1 MKKSEITAIQAERTA
16 IDQGKLAPG
25 RVWEMTKDADGKI
38 RRKQIA
44 PETFR
49 RKQAR
54 AWEVKT
60 EAARIRHKINLTQ
73 QQFAESIGV
82 SLATL
87 RKWESGAA
95 QPTGAA
101 RVLLKVVEIAPD
113 IARRASR
120 EVLAEA

>member
-1 MKKSEITAIQAERTA
+1 MKKNEIAALQKERLAIH
-16 IDQGKLAPG
+16 QGEMAPG
-25 RVWEMTKDADGKI
+25 RVWELTRGTDGKVH
-38 RRKQIA
+38 RKQVA
-44 PETFR
+44 PEVFR

-87 RKWESGAA
+87 RKWESGAS

-101 RVLLKVVEIAPD
+101 RVLLKVVEMAPD
-113 IARRASR
+113 VARRASKA
-120 EVLAEA
+120 VFAES